1 MEKVIQQNIVDM
13 YNNDMTIYKIA
24 TIRKRV
30 VPDYRDGQK
39 EVSRR
44 ILDVMANDESRSI
57 NNPVK
62 SAKIVGTTMGKSHPH
77 GNTSIYDKI
86 KNMVNWFDVNLPLI
100 DSESNFG
107 NFQGD
112 GQAADRYTEIKLS
125 KFSKDYI
132 IKDML
137 EVKQVT
143 NWNQTYNGIDYEPEY
158 LPVKVPLLLINGN
171 FGIAVGLQSYIPPHP
186 VNEVIDATLKLMDDP
201 NAEIILVPEQNMPC
215 QIIDTDWKSICNT
228 GNGKFIVR
236 GNIIIDEYRGAKDPR
251 DKKGKKMLIDK
262 RYVGCQTLVIRSL
275 PDMVSLNSIEEDIEK
290 LMKEGA
296 IPQIIDS
303 IPDSDE
309 FQPNHIFV
317 LKKGSDPNY
326 VREFIYSKTQM
337 QKTFSV
343 NMEAMNGIELLRFSY
358 KSYLEAWIDFAKI
371 IKLRY
376 YCNKLQKAKTNLHE
390 KEAYIKAYRSG
401 MIDEIISMIRKKKT
415 TDDNELMEFLI
426 KKLDITDLQAH
437 YIMNSGLKNLSEG
450 YVEKFEQEAIELI
463 GKINT
468 YMNFITNEQLMINEI
483 KQDLLNCK
491 TEHGSKRRSVVIKSA
506 ADSDIPAGEF
516 KIVITENNFIK
527 KIVATDNAIAI
538 RGDKP
543 KFTIKLDNRDS
554 LYLFNE
560 QGKVFKYPVHKIPL
574 TDKTNSGFDLRMI
587 IKNNTSSIIK
597 IMSEEKLTKL
607 SKKTNK
613 YFVVILTQGNM
624 VKKIDITDIL
634 SAVPSGIIYTK
645 LKDDDVVKDVQIIP
659 ESLDIIIYSD
669 RKALRCPMN
678 QIPHYKKMTIGVNAM
693 DTKDM
698 IDGMSAIYPDATD
711 IVVVTA
717 SGKVN
722 RFDVTGLEQSS
733 RYKAGSSVIK
743 LGNGDKILSIF
754 GAKPSDILRVVTA
767 NNVFKHNINEIPYA
781 TSVSTGTK
789 LIPLKGDNIVK
800 CDIIIK

>member
-1 MEKVIQQNIVDM
+1 MEQIIQQNIVDM

-30 VPDYRDGQK
+30 TPDYRDGQK

-57 NNPVK
+57 NNFVK

-86 KNMVNWFDVNLPLI
+86 KNMVNWFDVNVPLI
-100 DSESNFG
+100 YSESNFG

-125 KFSKDYI
+125 KFAKNYI

-143 NWNQTYNGIDYEPEY
+143 NWNQTYNGIDMEPEY

-186 VNEVIDATLKLMDDP
+186 VNEVIDATLKLLDNP
-201 NAEIILVPEQNMPC
+201 NAPVVLIPDQNMPC
-215 QIIDTDWKSICNT
+215 QIIDTDWKSISNT
-228 GNGKFIVR
+228 GNGKFMVR
-236 GNIIIDEYRGAKDPR
+236 GNIEIQEYVGAKDPR
-251 DKKGKKMLIDK
+251 DKKGKKMLVDK
-262 RYVGCQTLVIRSL
+262 RYLGCQTLVIRSL
-275 PDMVSLNSIEEDIEK
+275 PDMVSLNSIEEKIEN

-317 LKKGSDPNY
+317 LKRGSDPNY
-326 VREFIYSKTQM
+326 VREFIYSKTEM
-337 QKTFSV
+337 QKTFSI

-401 MIDEIISMIRKKKT
+401 QIDDIINTIRRRKG
-415 TDDNELMEFLI
+415 TDDNELIEYLI

-437 YIMNSGLKNLSEG
+437 YIINSGLKNLSEG
-450 YVEKFEQEAIELI
+450 YVEKFEKEAAELQAE
-463 GKINT
+463 INKF
-468 YMNFITNEQLMINEI
+468 MAFITTDELMIQEI
-483 KQDLLNCK
+483 REDLLRCK
-491 TEHGSKRRSVVIKSA
+491 AEHGCKRRSVVIKSVS
-506 ADSDIPAGEF
+506 DSDIPAGEF

-527 KIVATDNAIAI
+527 KIVVNDNAIAVK
-538 RGDKP
+538 GDKP

-554 LYLFNE
+554 LFLFNE

-574 TDKTNSGFDLRMI
+574 TDKGNSGFDLRMI
-587 IKNNTSSIIK
+587 IKNNTSPIVK
-597 IMSEEKLTKL
+597 IMGEEKLTEL
-607 SKKTNK
+607 SKKSNK
-613 YFVVILTQGNM
+613 YFVVILTSLNTI
-624 VKKIDITDIL
+624 KKIDISDIL
-634 SAVPSGIIYTK
+634 SAIPSGIIYTK
-645 LKDDDVVKDVQIIP
+645 LKDEDVVKDVQVIP
-659 ESLDIIIYSD
+659 EALDIIIYSD
-669 RKALRCPMN
+669 RKALRCPMA
-678 QIPHYKKMTIGVNAM
+678 QIPHYKKMAVGVNAM
-693 DTKDM
+693 DTKDI
-698 IDGMSAIYPDATD
+698 IDGMSAIYPNATD
-711 IVVVTA
+711 IVVITA

-722 RFDVTGLEQSS
+722 RFDKTGLEQSS

-743 LGNGDKILSIF
+743 LEKGDKILSIF

-767 NNVFKHNINEIPYA
+767 NNIFKHTVNEIPYS

-800 CDIIIK
+800 CDIISK